1 MSAKNAKL
9 SRNVVIK
16 EKKKISNELIRQLF
30 AAPLYVR
37 IKFAFRVIYK
47 R

>member
-16 EKKKISNELIRQLF
+16 ARKKISNELIRQLF
-30 AAPLYVR
+30 AAPWYVR
-37 IKFAFRVIYK
+37 IMFAFRVIFK